1 MTSRP
6 RFCRCSAAPTPTMP
20 APRITMSALRS
31 AIRHSESSMSVV
43 RGGRVDLKLVIA
55 ARPRKPLGFL
65 GKPACTA
72 RNLWQQWIG
81 HRTAM
86 LQPCNA
92 KSGERL
98 QMSVRHSL
106 FAAAIVSGVSL
117 ALSPASGQ
125 TLRYANQGELKSLDP
140 YTLKETT
147 TIAHHAHVYEGLV
160 TRDKNLKMVPALA
173 ESWETPE
180 PTRWRFHLRHNVKF
194 HNGDP
199 FTADD
204 VLFSADR
211 IRAKG
216 SNFLSNVP
224 ADAKFVKVDDYT
236 VDVVLPAPNPIL
248 MSQWDGWYIMDKKG
262 AEENNGGAPTPASA
276 TTPSYAALHENGT
289 GPFTIESHQPGVK
302 TVFKV
307 FPGWWGKPE
316 HNLKE
321 IDFTSIGNDAT
332 RVAALL
338 SGEVD
343 VVEPVPL
350 QDIQRVNAS
359 GTATVMNGPEI
370 RTIFLGMDQS
380 RDELLYSSV
389 KGKNPF
395 KDIRVREAFYKAID
409 IEAIKTRV
417 MRGLS
422 TPSALMIAPQLYALS
437 KDFARPKYDPDGA
450 KKLLAE
456 AGYPDGFELTMD
468 CPNDRYVN
476 DAAIC
481 QAVVGMLARIG
492 VKIDLLPQSKALYFG
507 KVLKPG
513 GYKTSFYMLGW
524 TPASLDSHNVLY
536 DIMGCRDDPN
546 SSRGEANLGG
556 YCNKKMDAVADQ
568 VLLETDPAKRD
579 LLIKQAFEIAE
590 KDWGYIP
597 LHQQALA
604 WGVSKKVKLTQ
615 RPDNQ
620 VLLYWATKQE

>member
-1 MTSRP
+1 
-6 RFCRCSAAPTPTMP
+6 
-20 APRITMSALRS
+20 
-31 AIRHSESSMSVV
+31 
-43 RGGRVDLKLVIA
+43 
-55 ARPRKPLGFL
+55 
-65 GKPACTA
+65 
-72 RNLWQQWIG
+72 
-81 HRTAM
+81 
-86 LQPCNA
+86 
-92 KSGERL
+92 
-98 QMSVRHSL
+98 MSVRHSL
-106 FAAAIVSGVSL
+106 FAAAIVSGAAL

-216 SNFLSNVP
+216 SNFLSNVA

-236 VDVVLPAPNPIL
+236 VDVIVPAPNPIL
-248 MSQWDGWYIMDKKG
+248 MSQWDGWYIMDKKWC
-262 AEENNGGAPTPASA
+262 EENNSVAPTPASA
-276 TTPSYAALHENGT
+276 TTPSYASLHENGT

-307 FPGWWGKPE
+307 NPNWWGKPE

-321 IDFTSIGNDAT
+321 IIFTPIGNDAT

-343 VVEPVPL
+343 VIEPVPI
-350 QDIQRVNAS
+350 QDIARVNSS
-359 GTATVMNGPEI
+359 GIAKVLTGPEL

-380 RDELLYSSV
+380 RDELLYSNV

-395 KDIRVREAFYKAID
+395 KDVRVREAFYKAVD
-409 IEAIKTRV
+409 IEAIKSRV

-422 TPSALMIAPQLYALS
+422 TPSALMIAPELYPLS
-437 KDFARPKYDPDGA
+437 KDFTRPKVDPDGA
-450 KKLLAE
+450 KKLLTE
-456 AGYPDGFELTMD
+456 AGYPDGFEVTMD

-492 VKIDLLPQSKALYFG
+492 VKVNLLAQPKAQYFA

-513 GYKTSFYMLGW
+513 GFQTSFYLLGW
-524 TPASLDSHNVLY
+524 TPATMDSQNVLH
-536 DIMGCRDDPN
+536 DIMGCRDDPKD
-546 SSRGEANLGG
+546 STRGEANLGD
-556 YCNKKMDAVADQ
+556 YCNKELDALTDKIT
-568 VLLETDPAKRD
+568 LETDTAKRD
-579 LLIKQAFEIAE
+579 QEIKQAFEIGI
-590 KDWGYIP
+590 KDYGYIP

-604 WGVSKKVKLTQ
+604 WGVSNKVTLTQ
-615 RPDNQ
+615 RADNQ
-620 VLLYWATKQE
+620 VLFYWATKQE